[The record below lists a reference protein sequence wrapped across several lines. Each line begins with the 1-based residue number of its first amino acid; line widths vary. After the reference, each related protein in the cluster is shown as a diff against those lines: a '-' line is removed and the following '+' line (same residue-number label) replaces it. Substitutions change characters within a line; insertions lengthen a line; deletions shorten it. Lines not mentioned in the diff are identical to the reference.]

1 MKPAY
6 LEVAERIGARLCR
19 DALWSEGRCNW
30 TADRLEGTTIAH
42 GSLGPSLY
50 SGTAGIALF
59 LWRLSQAT
67 SERIFRVTAEAAL
80 RQALSKPL
88 KSNPGFYTGAPG
100 ILFAASML
108 GREIPDE
115 QAVAA
120 ARTDPRMLD
129 LLSGSAGAIVALLHF
144 VSLGGG
150 TRLLETAVQHG
161 DLLLAEALRGESGWS
176 WKGIRAIRNLT
187 GFSHGA
193 AGIAW
198 ALLELWQVT
207 REERFR
213 EAALEAFRYERACFD
228 PERQAWPDFRE
239 APAQYPAL
247 WCHGAV
253 GIGFSRLRAW
263 QILADPVCL
272 AEARIALDRATDPAF
287 APANHSLCHGK
298 SGNADFLLY
307 ASHLLGEERWLA
319 PAEAW
324 AREGIELFERR
335 RLPWPCGLPRANE
348 TPDLMLGLAGIGY
361 HYLRLADP
369 ERTPTVLLPALLP
382 PARAP
387 QQGNPAC
394 Y

>member
-6 LEVAERIGARLCR
+6 LETAERIGGRLCR

-30 TADRLEGTTIAH
+30 TADRLEGTDTAH

-59 LWRLSQAT
+59 LWRLGAAT
-67 SERIFRVTAEAAL
+67 GERIFRVTAEAAL
-80 RQALSKPL
+80 RQALSKPIT
-88 KSNPGFYTGAPG
+88 SNPGFYTGAPG
-100 ILFAASML
+100 VLFAASML
-108 GREIPDE
+108 GREIADD
-115 QAVAA
+115 QAVGA
-120 ARTDPRMLD
+120 ARPDPRMLD
-129 LLSGSAGAIVALLHF
+129 LLSGSAGAIAALLHF
-144 VSLGGG
+144 VSLGSGI
-150 TRLLETAVQHG
+150 RLLETAVQHG
-161 DLLLAEALRGESGWS
+161 DLLLAEASRGESGWS
-176 WKGIRAIRNLT
+176 WTSLRGTRNLT
-187 GFSHGA
+187 GFSHGT

-239 APAQYPAL
+239 DPAHYPAL

-263 QILADPVCL
+263 QILGDADCL
-272 AEARIALDRATDPAF
+272 AEVRVALARATDPAF
-287 APANHSLCHGK
+287 ATANDSLCHGR
-298 SGNADFLLY
+298 SGTGDFLLY
-307 ASHLLGEERWLA
+307 ASEVLGEERWLA
-319 PAEAW
+319 PAEAS

-335 RLPWPCGLPRANE
+335 RVPWPCGLPRTHE

-369 ERTPTVLLPALLP
+369 QRTPTLLLPAVGRGALIV
-382 PARAP
+382 
-387 QQGNPAC
+387 
-394 Y
+394 

>member
-1 MKPAY
+1 MKPSY

-59 LWRLSQAT
+59 LWRLSEAT
-67 SERIFRVTAEAAL
+67 GERIFRATAEAAL

-88 KSNPGFYTGAPG
+88 VGSPGFYTGAPG
-100 ILFAASML
+100 VLFAASIL
-108 GREIPDE
+108 GREIADE

-120 ARTDPRMLD
+120 APTDPRMLD

-144 VSLGGG
+144 FRSGGG
-150 TRLLETAVQHG
+150 IGLLESALQHG
-161 DLLLAEALRGESGWS
+161 DLLLAEAARGESGWS
-176 WKGIRAIRNLT
+176 WKSLHATRNLT
-187 GFSHGA
+187 GFSHGT

-198 ALLELWQVT
+198 ALLELWQIS
-207 REERFR
+207 REKRFHD
-213 EAALEAFRYERACFD
+213 AALEAFRYERACFD

-239 APAQYPAL
+239 DPAQYLAL

-263 QILADPVCL
+263 QILGDADCL
-272 AEARIALDRATDPAF
+272 AEARVALARATDPAS
-287 APANHSLCHGK
+287 APANYSLCHGR
-298 SGNADFLLY
+298 SGTGDFLLY
-307 ASHLLGEERWLA
+307 ASHVLGEERWLA
-319 PAEAW
+319 PAEAS
-324 AREGIELFERR
+324 AQEGIEFFERR

-369 ERTPTVLLPALLP
+369 EHTPTVLLPAP
-382 PARAP
+382 DPVHR
-387 QQGNPAC
+387 NPTC